1 LKTNL
6 HLLGFKDTTQCDRVL
21 LKNFVDG
28 LQLNIRLAVKRLKPQ
43 RIFDAVSIAQ
53 EVESCEL
60 EIEANSEM
68 HQNACHMFGEEKVDA
83 FNKKLEKLDQKWSSK
98 FEA

>member
-1 LKTNL
+1 M
-6 HLLGFKDTTQCDRVL
+6 V
-21 LKNFVDG
+21 KNFDG

-60 EIEANSEM
+60 ENEAKNEK
-68 HQNACHMFGEEKVDA
+68 HQNACPMSGEENIDE
-83 FNKKLEKLDQKWSSK
+83 FDERLDKLDQKWSSK
-98 FEA
+98 FEALHARIEKSVQDLNNF